1 MPAVPR
7 KLRRIDA
14 HLPLALVGLLVARP
28 SAGSL
33 AAGAVL
39 VLAGIAVRA
48 WAAGFLDKGGPLCTD
63 GPYRF
68 LRHPLYL
75 GSLIAALGFVVMMN
89 VIWGWAIILPLFLL
103 LYTVQML
110 GEERHLRA
118 AYGDAHQRYARAVPI
133 LLPLPGRRTET
144 QGRRW
149 ELARALRNRE
159 QWHVVVTLSLVAL
172 FILRWRAL

>member
-1 MPAVPR
+1 MAR

-14 HLPLALVGLLVARP
+14 HPPLALVGLLVARP
-28 SAGSL
+28 SVGSL

-39 VLAGIAVRA
+39 VLAGIAIRV

-75 GSLIAALGFVVMMN
+75 GSLVAALGFVVMMD
-89 VIWGWAIILPLFLL
+89 VIWGWLAILPLFLL
-103 LYTVQML
+103 LYTAQML

-118 AYGDAHQRYARAVPI
+118 AYGDAHEHYARSVPI
-133 LLPLPGRRTET
+133 LVPSPGRRAET

-159 QWHVVVTLSLVAL
+159 QWHVVVTLLLTAL
-172 FILRWRAL
+172 FLTKWRLDW